1 MAINATTP
9 GNQAALLALN
19 DLANTQ
25 NELNRTQSIVSSQL
39 AISEPRDNPALWS
52 IAQGQQQQVTALDS
66 VTASLNRATSLSD
79 VATAAGQTVI
89 SLLDQLKQDA
99 LSATSTSLDT
109 TSRQA
114 YASDFQSVM
123 GRIASTVNSASFDGA
138 NLLDGSSTGNQN
150 VLGSA
155 DGSVLLTLT
164 GTNLTL
170 GGSVITL
177 SSTYSLGTASAAT
190 AALSA
195 INSSLSNVTT
205 AMANLGTQ
213 SSQLSAHATFIGQL
227 SDSLQTSVGDLINA
241 DMGAESAKLQ
251 ALQVQQQLG
260 VQSVSIA
267 NQAPSVF
274 LSLFR

>member
-1 MAINATTP
+1 M
-9 GNQAALLALN
+9 ALN

-267 NQAPSVF
+267 NQAPSVI

>member
-1 MAINATTP
+1 M
-9 GNQAALLALN
+9 
-19 DLANTQ
+19 
-25 NELNRTQSIVSSQL
+25 S
-39 AISEPRDNPALWS
+39 
-52 IAQGQQQQVTALDS
+52 
-66 VTASLNRATSLSD
+66 
-79 VATAAGQTVI
+79 
-89 SLLDQLKQDA
+89 
-99 LSATSTSLDT
+99 
-109 TSRQA
+109 
-114 YASDFQSVM
+114 
-123 GRIASTVNSASFDGA
+123 RIASTVNSASFDGA

-164 GTNLTL
+164 GANLAL
-170 GGSVITL
+170 GGSVITV
-177 SSTYSLGTASAAT
+177 SSTYTLGTASAAT

-213 SSQLSAHATFIGQL
+213 SNQLSAHATFIGTL

-267 NQAPSVF
+267 NQAPSVI

>member
-52 IAQGQQQQVTALDS
+52 IAQGQQQQVSALDT

-79 VATAAGQTVI
+79 VATAAGQTVLN
-89 SLLDQLKQDA
+89 LLNQLKQDA

-123 GRIASTVNSASFDGA
+123 GRIASTVNSAGFDGA

-164 GTNLTL
+164 GTNLSL
-170 GGSVITL
+170 GGSVITVD
-177 SSTYSLGTASAAT
+177 STYSLGTASAAT

-205 AMANLGTQ
+205 AMASLGAQ

-267 NQAPSVF
+267 NQAPSVI